1 MSGAA
6 ASTAKVTG
14 HKLILLPFPFED
26 RGRFMANAKR
36 SVFGAL
42 LLAGLIGC
50 GSHPPPKVAPF
61 RLARGEVAGY
71 FVNEV
76 DPAFWHVTVALTP
89 QASARYTAYVHEW
102 YSDHVIALYLGEQI
116 VGRTSF
122 ADWQEQIRCAGLFP
136 VSTRAR
142 VETLIKLV
150 KDLNPDAVEIDRAN
164 GASVCYE
171 QDSAE

>member
-1 MSGAA
+1 M
-6 ASTAKVTG
+6 T
-14 HKLILLPFPFED
+14 
-26 RGRFMANAKR
+26 NADR

-50 GSHPPPKVAPF
+50 GSRPPAKVAPF
-61 RLARGEVAGY
+61 RLARGEVASY

-76 DPAFWHVTVALTP
+76 DPKFRQVTLVLTP

-102 YSDHVIALYLGEQI
+102 YSDHVFALYLGEQI
-116 VGRTSF
+116 VGSSGF
-122 ADWQEQIRCAGLFP
+122 ADWREQIRCAGLFH

-150 KDLNPDAVEIDRAN
+150 KDLSPDAVEIDRAN

-171 QDSAE
+171 QD